1 MELTKQLRD
10 RRPVHLVMTTP
21 YPPPAVPPQTIVYVN
36 QDTTKWSKVEIVLAV
51 IMDCTRRAL
60 TMPLLARN
68 AYWGTR
74 YIQPPLPSTIVIAA
88 RARICLCRIHS
99 NVTFVHQIGTRMPKM
114 SIRRAPNVPQTHK
127 RVVPHQMTL
136 QTVVALTISL
146 DQMVGSAQ
154 RAQVESTNLCWA
166 LLRV

>member
-1 MELTKQLRD
+1 
-10 RRPVHLVMTTP
+10 MTTQ
-21 YPPPAVPPQTIVYVN
+21 YPSPAVPQQVLVYVN
-36 QDTTKWSKVEIVLAV
+36 LDTTKWSKVEIVLAV
-51 IMDCTRRAL
+51 IMDIIKRASVML
-60 TMPLLARN
+60 LLAQIV
-68 AYWGTR
+68 YWGTR
-74 YIQPPLPSTIVIAA
+74 YSQPQPQLTTVIVA
-88 RARICLCRIHS
+88 RARIWLCQIHL

-114 SIRRAPNVPQTHK
+114 SIRRAPNVPQTQK